1 MRILAIDQS
10 LSNTGYAIF
19 DNIKSGDKEYYYIKK
34 IGTITPP
41 TKLKDFNKK
50 LQYIYSNI
58 STLISKNDIQ
68 VLVYEG
74 IFKHLNVSTLIKL
87 AKVQGI
93 VELLAGEHNLQSI
106 IITPKEWQ
114 AKFGLDKI
122 KDNKDKSIDYI
133 RDSLHIERHSEVD
146 LININNHIADAILI
160 GMYYITIHNE
170 GIHIN
175 NSQCG

>member
-19 DNIKSGDKEYYYIKK
+19 NSIKSGDKEHYYLSK
-34 IGTITPP
+34 IGTISPP
-41 TKLKDFNKK
+41 SKLKDFNKK
-50 LQYIYSNI
+50 LEYIYINI
-58 STLISKNDIQ
+58 SALISENDIK

-93 VELLAGEHNLQSI
+93 VELLIGEYNLESVI
-106 IITPKEWQ
+106 VTPKEWQ

-122 KDNKDKSIDYI
+122 KDNKNKSVDHVK
-133 RDSLHIERHSEVD
+133 DLHWDRHSEID
-146 LININNHIADAILI
+146 LNNINNHIADAMLI
-160 GMYYITIHNE
+160 SLFYLNT
-170 GIHIN
+170 
-175 NSQCG
+175 Q